1 MRAEKQFLTN
11 EYVER
16 LNASPYFIATDYT
29 GVTVAQF
36 EDLRGKLRPLG
47 AEIHVVKNSVFR
59 KACEETG
66 VGELNGGLAGQVA
79 VVTGENEIATAAKV
93 VKEFGK
99 SIDRLRIHFGYHG
112 EERMEGEA
120 VNRLADLPSLD
131 VLRSQLL
138 GTIQAPATAIARV
151 IGTPATMLARAIQ
164 AKSEKG

>member
-36 EDLRGKLRPLG
+36 EDLRGKLRLLG

-79 VVTGENEIATAAKV
+79 VVTGENEIAATAKV

-99 SIDRLRIHFGYHG
+99 NIDRLGIHFGYLG
-112 EERMEGEA
+112 EERMEGET

>member
-29 GVTVAQF
+29 GVTMAQF
-36 EDLRGKLRPLG
+36 EELRGKLRAES

-66 VGELNGGLAGQVA
+66 VGDLNGGLSGQVA
-79 VVTGENEIATAAKV
+79 VVTGESEIAGAAKV
-93 VKEFGK
+93 IKEYGQ
-99 SIDRLRIHFGYHG
+99 SIKRLNIHFGYLG
-112 EERMEGEA
+112 EERLEGEA

>member
-36 EDLRGKLRPLG
+36 EELRGKLRPLG

-59 KACEETG
+59 KACEETE
-66 VGELNGGLAGQVA
+66 VGELNGGLSGQVA

-93 VKEFGK
+93 VKEFGQ
-99 SIDRLRIHFGYHG
+99 SIDRLSIHFGYHG
-112 EERMEGEA
+112 EERMEGEV

-131 VLRSQLL
+131 VLRGQLL

>member
-1 MRAEKQFLTN
+1 MRAEKQFLTD
-11 EYVER
+11 EYIEWI
-16 LNASPYFIATDYT
+16 NASPFFIVTEYT
-29 GVTVAQF
+29 GVDVAHF
-36 EDLRGKLRPLG
+36 EALRTKLRVAG
-47 AEIHVVKNSVFR
+47 AKIHVVKNSVFR

-79 VVTGENEIATAAKV
+79 VVTGENELATAAKV

-99 SIDRLRIHFGYHG
+99 SIDRLSIHFGYLG
-112 EERMEGEA
+112 EERMEGKA

-138 GTIQAPATAIARV
+138 STIQAPATASARV

-164 AKSEKG
+164 AKSEKD

>member
-1 MRAEKQFLTN
+1 
-11 EYVER
+11 
-16 LNASPYFIATDYT
+16 
-29 GVTVAQF
+29 
-36 EDLRGKLRPLG
+36 
-47 AEIHVVKNSVFR
+47 
-59 KACEETG
+59 
-66 VGELNGGLAGQVA
+66 
-79 VVTGENEIATAAKV
+79 V

-99 SIDRLRIHFGYHG
+99 SIDRLGIHFGYLD

-151 IGTPATMLARAIQ
+151 IATPATMLARAIQ

>member
-36 EDLRGKLRPLG
+36 EELRGKLRAAG
-47 AEIHVVKNSVFR
+47 AEI
-59 KACEETG
+59 G
-66 VGELNGGLAGQVA
+66 VGELNGGLSGQVA
-79 VVTGENEIATAAKV
+79 VVTGDNDIASAAKV
-93 VKEFGK
+93 VKEYGK
-99 SIDRLRIHFGYHG
+99 GIQRLNIHFGYLG
-112 EERMEGEA
+112 EDRMEGEA

-164 AKSEKG
+164 AKSEKE

>member
-1 MRAEKQFLTN
+1 MRAEKQFLTD
-11 EYVER
+11 EYIEWI
-16 LNASPYFIATDYT
+16 NASPFFIVTEYT
-29 GVTVAQF
+29 GVSVAHF
-36 EDLRGKLRPLG
+36 EALRTQLRSAG

-79 VVTGENEIATAAKV
+79 VVTGENEIAATAKV

-99 SIDRLRIHFGYHG
+99 SIDRLGIHFGYLG